1 MYAVRVEK
9 LNKTY
14 YGKNIILN
22 DIDLEMEAGGFTVL
36 LGPSGCGKSTLL
48 RMIAGLEDVTSG
60 KVFIG
65 DKDVTLLDPKD
76 RDIAMVFQSYALFP
90 HMTVAQNIG
99 FGLKLRKVSKNEIN
113 VIVKQVADML
123 QIGHLLDR
131 TPAQL
136 SGGQRQRV
144 AIGRA
149 LVRQPK
155 VFLFDEPL
163 SNLDAKLR
171 GEMRLELKKLHTTL
185 DTTIIYVTH
194 DQIEAMTLATK
205 IVVLNKCYVQQVGTP
220 YEIYNKPANVFVSKF
235 VGTPQI
241 NLLECKLAKENG
253 VPGITLHDHFMPLPD
268 YEFSAPFEEGREV
281 LFGIRPEHVT
291 QFKQSEKS
299 FEITAR
305 VVAYEKTGSETLV
318 EFECNGATV
327 RSKLDA
333 NVEIANGDDFK
344 LFLAL
349 DNVSIFDFKTENR
362 I

>member
-1 MYAVRVEK
+1 M
-9 LNKTY
+9 
-14 YGKNIILN
+14 G
-22 DIDLEMEAGGFTVL
+22 
-36 LGPSGCGKSTLL
+36 
-48 RMIAGLEDVTSG
+48 
-60 KVFIG
+60 
-65 DKDVTLLDPKD
+65 
-76 RDIAMVFQSYALFP
+76 
-90 HMTVAQNIG
+90 
-99 FGLKLRKVSKNEIN
+99 
-113 VIVKQVADML
+113 
-123 QIGHLLDR
+123 
-131 TPAQL
+131 
-136 SGGQRQRV
+136 
-144 AIGRA
+144 
-149 LVRQPK
+149 
-155 VFLFDEPL
+155 
-163 SNLDAKLR
+163 
-171 GEMRLELKKLHTTL
+171 
-185 DTTIIYVTH
+185 
-194 DQIEAMTLATK
+194 
-205 IVVLNKCYVQQVGTP
+205 
-220 YEIYNKPANVFVSKF
+220 FVSKF